1 MLDFMTIATKVKEK
15 EMCTEVFPKFIMK
28 KSKDLMIRG
37 RDFYAIWDDEQK
49 LWSTDEDDVTRL
61 VDQEMERWVEDH
73 NDHILGKPVIKHMWD
88 ADSGM
93 IDKFHKYCQKQ
104 MRDNYHELDEELIFA
119 NSELTRESYASKKLD
134 YPLVEGSIDAWN
146 KVIGTLYD
154 EEERHKIEW
163 VIGAIVS
170 GDSRYIQ
177 KFMVLYGAAGTGK
190 STILNVI
197 QQLFD
202 GYYCSFDAR
211 ALGQANNAFAL
222 EPFKSSP
229 LVAIQH
235 DGDLSRIEDNTRLN
249 SLVSHETMPINEKF

>member
-1 MLDFMTIATKVKEK
+1 
-15 EMCTEVFPKFIMK
+15 
-28 KSKDLMIRG
+28 MIRG

-154 EEERHKIEW
+154 EDS
-163 VIGAIVS
+163 VI
-170 GDSRYIQ
+170 
-177 KFMVLYGAAGTGK
+177 K
-190 STILNVI
+190 
-197 QQLFD
+197 
-202 GYYCSFDAR
+202 
-211 ALGQANNAFAL
+211 
-222 EPFKSSP
+222 
-229 LVAIQH
+229 
-235 DGDLSRIEDNTRLN
+235 
-249 SLVSHETMPINEKF
+249 